1 MLAAESRECGEE
13 SPHSNTPGSSPP
25 PQPRHVCTLAHQ
37 GAHSQMG
44 PHHHHHRSVGTL
56 PNAKETLR
64 AARDKGLLVAHCPI
78 TFSEGYKELAKEPYG
93 ILGK

>member
-1 MLAAESRECGEE
+1 
-13 SPHSNTPGSSPP
+13 
-25 PQPRHVCTLAHQ
+25 
-37 GAHSQMG
+37 MG